1 MPVGSVQTCTS
12 VLTQAKW
19 AKFEAPLV
27 SAMVAFQFILHHLLN
42 VRIKKKK
49 GRGRQG
55 KTEVRASKRKVTK
68 LANTVC

>member
-49 GRGRQG
+49 KAGGDKAKQ
-55 KTEVRASKRKVTK
+55 KSELRKER
-68 LANTVC
+68 